1 MSRLD
6 EGSVV
11 ATNMGIAEGNL
22 DMIIQELTWRTEG
35 KSSLWND
42 KQLLRM
48 AEKALLHIA
57 NKEVELR

>member
-22 DMIIQELTWRTEG
+22 DMIVQELSWRVEG
-35 KSSLWND
+35 KKGLWSD
-42 KQLLRM
+42 FQLLKM
-48 AEKALLHIA
+48 AEKALKHIA
-57 NKEVELR
+57 NKEVELK

>member
-42 KQLLRM
+42 KQLLKM